1 MVIPVIWIKA
11 YEGGYGD
18 DANDMDFDYY
28 GIDPFFTVGEFQLNP
43 FFMYMYS
50 KGGGEVDGLNGWTG
64 WDDVTG
70 LDEVNVYYLG
80 LNVDYNADMF
90 SAWLSAIYSGGEI
103 DVADQYQALLGTDN
117 FDVEAYLVA
126 AGGTVN
132 FDSLSVHGQAFY
144 ATGDDDG
151 LDDDEAAAFFVPA
164 GQSYYWAE
172 IMGLGVFDDQVSA
185 GSPGD
190 AISNIIAFNVGVDF
204 PMDKLTLSLDLWYAE
219 LAEDNAA
226 GDTELGTEIDV
237 AASYQLLEDLS
248 LKVVAAYL
256 SAGDATGGGDEDPV
270 EVGAKLSL
278 KF

>member
-1 MVIPVIWIKA
+1 
-11 YEGGYGD
+11 
-18 DANDMDFDYY
+18 
-28 GIDPFFTVGEFQLNP
+28 
-43 FFMYMYS
+43 MY
-50 KGGGEVDGLNGWTG
+50 
-64 WDDVTG
+64 
-70 LDEVNVYYLG
+70 
-80 LNVDYNADMF
+80 
-90 SAWLSAIYSGGEI
+90 
-103 DVADQYQALLGTDN
+103 
-117 FDVEAYLVA
+117 
-126 AGGTVN
+126 
-132 FDSLSVHGQAFY
+132 
-144 ATGDDDG
+144 
-151 LDDDEAAAFFVPA
+151 EAAAFFVPA

-172 IMGLGVFDDQVSA
+172 IMGMGVFDDKASA